1 MYKYLFFFFFTLNF
15 NFSHASFPVSNQ
27 LQQVSSEVNIEKIK
41 RDTSEVNIDEIKRD
55 TSPSDN
61 KERTYRN
68 AIISFF
74 LAPIGFLFLVLAIG
88 NAFVS
93 NESGVIIFALL
104 SLTSYIGAVILGL
117 RSIIRKEKGFVLALL
132 GLILGLL
139 GIVTLIGV

>member
-27 LQQVSSEVNIEKIK
+27 LPQVS
-41 RDTSEVNIDEIKRD
+41 SEVNIDEIKRD

-93 NESGVIIFALL
+93 NESGVIVFALL